1 MKNKII
7 KAITCPSKIIL
18 YLLDVHSNWLWWMS
32 DKTFLSLKFKFK
44 VGKKLDLSNPRTFSE
59 KLQWLKINDRKQK
72 YIKMVDKYEVKKYV
86 SEVIGE
92 KYIIPTLG
100 VWDNVE
106 EIDWEKLPQKFVL
119 KCTHDS
125 GGLVICKD
133 KSSLNIDMAKKKLS
147 KFLKRNFYL
156 IGREWPYKNVQRK
169 IIAEKYLG
177 DSKDDILN
185 ISDLADYKFF
195 CFYGEPSFCQ
205 VILDRSINE
214 TIDFFDMEWEKC
226 VFSGLVN
233 KYEGFEH
240 SKKDIPKPRNFDKM
254 KLFSKMLSKDIPFSR
269 IDFYEIDGSL
279 YFGEIT
285 LYPASGFGEF
295 FPLEWNNKI
304 GDMINLTT
312 IID

>member
-1 MKNKII
+1 
-7 KAITCPSKIIL
+7 
-18 YLLDVHSNWLWWMS
+18 
-32 DKTFLSLKFKFK
+32 
-44 VGKKLDLSNPRTFSE
+44 
-59 KLQWLKINDRKQK
+59 
-72 YIKMVDKYEVKKYV
+72 
-86 SEVIGE
+86 
-92 KYIIPTLG
+92 
-100 VWDNVE
+100 
-106 EIDWEKLPQKFVL
+106 
-119 KCTHDS
+119 
-125 GGLVICKD
+125 
-133 KSSLNIDMAKKKLS
+133 
-147 KFLKRNFYL
+147 
-156 IGREWPYKNVQRK
+156 
-169 IIAEKYLG
+169 
-177 DSKDDILN
+177 
-185 ISDLADYKFF
+185 
-195 CFYGEPSFCQ
+195 
-205 VILDRSINE
+205 
-214 TIDFFDMEWEKC
+214 MEWEKC